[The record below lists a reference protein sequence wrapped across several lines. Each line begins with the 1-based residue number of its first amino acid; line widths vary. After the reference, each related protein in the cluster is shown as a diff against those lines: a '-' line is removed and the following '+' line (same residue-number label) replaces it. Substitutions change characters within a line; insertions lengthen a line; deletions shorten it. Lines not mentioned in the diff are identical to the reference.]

1 MTSNHDETSMPAK
14 PNRQQRQMT
23 LWESDDP
30 VVPMTPGNSGR
41 GKAVRPA
48 RESSRPPAA
57 HRSRLPVN
65 DRLDRITLRAEG
77 NNAATFN
84 NLFSLLNYE
93 LLFYAFRKLKRNKAP
108 GVDGQSV
115 DDYEEDLR
123 GNLQSLEDRIHR
135 GSYRPQSSLRRDIP
149 KGDGKTR
156 PLGIACVEDKI
167 VQRAIVMVLKRIYEV
182 DFSESSY
189 GYRPKRSCHQ
199 ALAELGERI
208 HRQRVNFVL
217 DADIKGFFNNVDHG
231 QLIELLS
238 RRVKDQRLLRLIT
251 KLLKSGVL
259 IDNQRYDTDE
269 GVAQGSV
276 LSPLLANV
284 YLHYVLDEWF
294 EQQVTPRLRGR
305 ASIIRFADDF
315 VCTFE
320 KESDAK
326 RFREVLVK
334 RLGGYSLEL
343 AEEKTKLIRF
353 GRFASR
359 DSQRYGEGSPGTFVF
374 LGFMHYC
381 GLSRAGKFKLKRR
394 TAAKRFRSKLADLK
408 AWFRSKLTT
417 PIAEVW
423 ASLERKLRGHFG
435 YFHVNDNW
443 KMLMK
448 YHAAA
453 RRLAFRWM
461 RRRSHKGGQLSW
473 ESFQLYLD
481 RHPLPMPG
489 RLKDLIAMGRAK

>member
-167 VQRAIVMVLKRIYEV
+167 VQRAIVMVLERIYEV

-334 RLGGYSLEL
+334 RLGRYSLEL

-408 AWFRSKLTT
+408 SWFRSKLTT

-489 RLKDLIAMGRAK
+489 RLKDLIAMGRTK

>member
-167 VQRAIVMVLKRIYEV
+167 VQRAIVMVLERIYEV

-208 HRQRVNFVL
+208 HRHRVNFVL

-334 RLGGYSLEL
+334 RLGRCSLEL

-408 AWFRSKLTT
+408 SWFRSKLTT

-489 RLKDLIAMGRAK
+489 RLKDLIAMVRTK

>member
-30 VVPMTPGNSGR
+30 IVPMTPGNSGR

-167 VQRAIVMVLKRIYEV
+167 VQRAIVMVLERIYEV

-276 LSPLLANV
+276 LSPLRANV

-334 RLGGYSLEL
+334 RLGRYSLEL

-417 PIAEVW
+417 PIAVVW

-489 RLKDLIAMGRAK
+489 RLKDLIAMGRTK

>member
-167 VQRAIVMVLKRIYEV
+167 VQRAIVMVLERIYEV

-408 AWFRSKLTT
+408 SWFRSKLTT

>member
-30 VVPMTPGNSGR
+30 IVPMTPGNSGR

-167 VQRAIVMVLKRIYEV
+167 VQRAIVMVLERIYEV

-408 AWFRSKLTT
+408 SWFRSKLTT

-489 RLKDLIAMGRAK
+489 RLKDLIAMGRTK

>member
-30 VVPMTPGNSGR
+30 IVPMTPGNSGR

-167 VQRAIVMVLKRIYEV
+167 VQRAIVMVLERIYEV

-276 LSPLLANV
+276 LSPLRANV

-334 RLGGYSLEL
+334 RLGRYSLEL

-489 RLKDLIAMGRAK
+489 RLKDLIAMGRTK

>member
-167 VQRAIVMVLKRIYEV
+167 VQRAIVMVLERIYEV

-334 RLGGYSLEL
+334 RLGRYSLEL

-408 AWFRSKLTT
+408 SWFRSKLTT

>member
-1 MTSNHDETSMPAK
+1 
-14 PNRQQRQMT
+14 MT

-408 AWFRSKLTT
+408 SWFRSKLTT

-489 RLKDLIAMGRAK
+489 RLKDLIAMGRTK

>member
-408 AWFRSKLTT
+408 SWFRSKLTT

-489 RLKDLIAMGRAK
+489 RLKDLIAMGRTK

>member
-1 MTSNHDETSMPAK
+1 
-14 PNRQQRQMT
+14 MT

-30 VVPMTPGNSGR
+30 IVPMTPGNSGR

-167 VQRAIVMVLKRIYEV
+167 VQRAIVMVLERIYEV

-334 RLGGYSLEL
+334 RLGRYSLEL

-408 AWFRSKLTT
+408 SWFRSKLTT

-489 RLKDLIAMGRAK
+489 RLKDLIAMGRTK

>member
-1 MTSNHDETSMPAK
+1 
-14 PNRQQRQMT
+14 MT

-167 VQRAIVMVLKRIYEV
+167 VQRAIVMVLERIYEV

-408 AWFRSKLTT
+408 SWFRSKLTT

>member
-408 AWFRSKLTT
+408 SWFRSKLTT

>member
-167 VQRAIVMVLKRIYEV
+167 VQRAIVMVLERIYEV

-259 IDNQRYDTDE
+259 IDNQRHDTDE
-269 GVAQGSV
+269 GVAQGSGVVRTQASWTFRV
-276 LSPLLANV
+276 LPC
-284 YLHYVLDEWF
+284 
-294 EQQVTPRLRGR
+294 Q
-305 ASIIRFADDF
+305 
-315 VCTFE
+315 
-320 KESDAK
+320 
-326 RFREVLVK
+326 
-334 RLGGYSLEL
+334 
-343 AEEKTKLIRF
+343 
-353 GRFASR
+353 
-359 DSQRYGEGSPGTFVF
+359 
-374 LGFMHYC
+374 
-381 GLSRAGKFKLKRR
+381 
-394 TAAKRFRSKLADLK
+394 
-408 AWFRSKLTT
+408 
-417 PIAEVW
+417 
-423 ASLERKLRGHFG
+423 
-435 YFHVNDNW
+435 
-443 KMLMK
+443 
-448 YHAAA
+448 
-453 RRLAFRWM
+453 
-461 RRRSHKGGQLSW
+461 
-473 ESFQLYLD
+473 
-481 RHPLPMPG
+481 
-489 RLKDLIAMGRAK
+489 

>member
-149 KGDGKTR
+149 KGEGKTR

-167 VQRAIVMVLKRIYEV
+167 VQRAIVMVLERIYEV

-408 AWFRSKLTT
+408 SWFRSKLTT